1 MTSAAQLAD
10 RVAIV
15 TGAGQGLGRAI
26 ALRYA
31 AEGAQVAVVDIN
43 DIGGNILGSTLDP
56 QAEARLV
63 RILGDNPLGQGHQS
77 TPLGIIRK
85 A

>member
-1 MTSAAQLAD
+1 MTSAARLAD

-31 AEGAQVAVVDIN
+31 AEAAQVAVVDIN
-43 DIGGNILGSTLDP
+43 EATAEKVAGEIAGAYALLASEDANYITGQVLPVDGG
-56 QAEARLV
+56 LV
-63 RILGDNPLGQGHQS
+63 MVR
-77 TPLGIIRK
+77 
-85 A
+85 

>member
-1 MTSAAQLAD
+1 MTSVARLAD

-31 AEGAQVAVVDIN
+31 AEAAQVAVVDTNEATAEKVAGEIAGAYAFLASEDAN
-43 DIGGNILGSTLDP
+43 YITGQVLPVDGG
-56 QAEARLV
+56 LV
-63 RILGDNPLGQGHQS
+63 MVR
-77 TPLGIIRK
+77 
-85 A
+85 